1 MKTGLPWL
9 LEHPGSVF
17 PVCSCTPV
25 IKAALT
31 KVNLPLPGTPVGTR
45 QVGQQ
50 AIIAISGDAGIPVMA
65 RGHCAFSCGYSG
77 YGHGSTPPCWPCGHT
92 WQPDWCVSVRKVWVV
107 LIPLPWRGA
116 RRAGW
121 SLGEGQSSVPEGV
134 REFPLPPRQASPAT
148 PPEEGNS
155 TCHPSGGG
163 EFWAGYSPP
172 LEGCPKGGV
181 VVGV

>member
-1 MKTGLPWL
+1 
-9 LEHPGSVF
+9 
-17 PVCSCTPV
+17 
-25 IKAALT
+25 
-31 KVNLPLPGTPVGTR
+31 
-45 QVGQQ
+45 
-50 AIIAISGDAGIPVMA
+50 MA

-121 SLGEGQSSVPEGV
+121 ALGVGQSSVPEGV

-181 VVGV
+181 VVFAGLSAGTVFIIDHIDRCLNRLHWRGYLRDLERNNHVSISVLLPSR